1 MRFAFQVMFKFSKR
15 SDFMTSNFDKM
26 RLRVK
31 QRIASIESFN
41 KEMKHNFLVIS
52 NSSIS
57 YTGDWYGPPDPQPGR
72 ETFSYM
78 TIMGFE
84 TIEQVQ
90 DYLLDETKDNP
101 NKVENYTVISAQFLE
116 IKTSVSVS
124 VK

>member
-1 MRFAFQVMFKFSKR
+1 
-15 SDFMTSNFDKM
+15 MTSNFDKM

-41 KEMKHNFLVIS
+41 KEMKHNFLVIK
-52 NSSIS
+52 NASIS
-57 YTGDWYGPPDPQPGR
+57 YTGSWYGPPDPPPSQ

-78 TIMGFE
+78 SIMGFE
-84 TIEQVQ
+84 TLEQVQ
-90 DYLLDETKDNP
+90 EYLLDETKDSP
-101 NKVENYTVISAQFLE
+101 SKIDNYKVISAQFLE